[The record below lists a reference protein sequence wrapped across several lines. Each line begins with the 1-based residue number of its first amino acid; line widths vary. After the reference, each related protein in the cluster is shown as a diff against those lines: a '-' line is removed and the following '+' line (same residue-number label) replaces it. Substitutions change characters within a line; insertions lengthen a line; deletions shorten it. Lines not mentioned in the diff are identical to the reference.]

1 MEIVKAH
8 IDEIKPYESNAK
20 EHPKEQIEQI
30 KKSILDYGNN
40 DPIAVDE
47 NGVIIEGHGRY
58 IALCELGYDTV
69 EIVRLGHLTEEQKR
83 AYRLVHNKLTM
94 NSDFDFEKLE
104 KELAE
109 LTTFDVDM
117 SVFGFDENLFDDF
130 NALPQEI
137 ELEREESGTAAK
149 TPQLKYGSTSIYLTE
164 EENERFN
171 TLLTDYLDKNGTLY
185 GFISFLMNG
194 ENVYAD

>member
-1 MEIVKAH
+1 MEIVKVGVG
-8 IDEIKPYESNAK
+8 EIKPYELNAK
-20 EHPKEQIEQI
+20 EHPREQIEQI

-69 EIVRLGHLTEEQKR
+69 EIVRLAHLTEDQKK

-94 NSDFDFEKLE
+94 NSDFDFALLE

-109 LTTFDVDM
+109 LGTLNM
-117 SVFGFDENLFDDF
+117 GAFGFDEIRNYEHIFDLLEDDTSMSLQRADDKSTF
-130 NALPQEI
+130 NITFTFPVEKEEAVKNYIKDVGKDGLVEEI
-137 ELEREESGTAAK
+137 IMHIERGA
-149 TPQLKYGSTSIYLTE
+149 G
-164 EENERFN
+164 
-171 TLLTDYLDKNGTLY
+171 
-185 GFISFLMNG
+185 
-194 ENVYAD
+194 V